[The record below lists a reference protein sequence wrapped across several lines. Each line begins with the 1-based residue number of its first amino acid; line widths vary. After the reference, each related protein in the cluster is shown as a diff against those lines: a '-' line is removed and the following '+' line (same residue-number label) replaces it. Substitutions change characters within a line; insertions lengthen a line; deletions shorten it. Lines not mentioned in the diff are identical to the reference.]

1 MTSCIS
7 SGGII
12 CSFTKLKKF
21 GHCGQISAVHS
32 SVSKGVVVQLNC
44 WVLIFW
50 GYRGLKKVVSY
61 LGLIE
66 VQYGRKNIVLKF
78 IIIHLK
84 SSAILG

>member
-1 MTSCIS
+1 MHFIWRNHLFIHQAEKVRSLWPDFS
-7 SGGII
+7 S
-12 CSFTKLKKF
+12 SFF
-21 GHCGQISAVHS
+21 

-66 VQYGRKNIVLKF
+66 VQYGRKNIVLNF